1 MSGAVTPEPAAEP
14 PGFGTGPGPLVAVGA
29 ALAALVAGW
38 GYLSPPILV
47 LLAAYLVY
55 PYRRERWGGRLLVV
69 DLVVGVCWLV
79 TVAHTVFA
87 PFVVAALIAY
97 LGDPVVD
104 RFEAAG
110 VSRSLAI
117 LVLLLPI
124 GAGVVCGVMWLGP
137 LVIGEMGRLI
147 EALPAAGATVMNWA
161 RAGVERVAVA
171 SWDLQWESYLGEIA
185 QYAWG
190 VLQQL
195 FVGAMQVGKG
205 VSAFASFLSYTILT
219 PILVFYLLRDW
230 DRIVAAIDRRVDP
243 AGRRRVRRVARRL
256 DEILGAYFRGQ
267 AMVCLAIGVLT
278 TLGLLLL
285 GVDFA
290 LLLGILAG
298 VFNLVPV
305 IGLIASV
312 LPAIAVAL
320 LSPAPM
326 ITALKVLAVFGAVQ
340 MLEQA
345 VLSPRLVGDRVGL
358 HPALVMLA
366 ILVFPVFWGFVGIL
380 VAVPAMAAL
389 GVALEEIAPPPAPPD
404 ASSAEVVAADAVGE
418 VPAVKPDEEDSA

>member
-1 MSGAVTPEPAAEP
+1 LLAAAAV
-14 PGFGTGPGPLVAVGA
+14 VA
-29 ALAALVAGW
+29 ALIAGW
-38 GYLSPPILV
+38 EYLSLPV
-47 LLAAYLVY
+47 VVTLAAYLVY
-55 PYRRERWGGRLLVV
+55 PFRRERWGGRLLLV
-69 DLVVGVCWLV
+69 DLVIGLCWLV

-104 RFEAAG
+104 RFEALG

-117 LVLLLPI
+117 LILLLPI
-124 GAGVVCGVMWLGP
+124 GTGVVLGAMWLGP

-147 EALPAAGATVMNWA
+147 EALPAAGTTVMEWT
-161 RAGVERVAVA
+161 RALVERIPIA
-171 SWDLQWESYLGEIA
+171 SWDLEWESYLGEIA
-185 QYAWG
+185 EYSWG

-195 FVGAMQVGKG
+195 FIGAIQVGKG
-205 VSAFASFLSYTILT
+205 VSAIASFLSYTVLT

-230 DRIVAAIDRRVDP
+230 DRIVAAIDRRVEP
-243 AGRRRVRRVARRL
+243 GARQRVRRVAGRL

-267 AMVCLAIGVLT
+267 GLVCLAIGLLT
-278 TLGLLLL
+278 TVGLLLL

-298 VFNLVPV
+298 LFNLVPV

-320 LSPAPM
+320 LSPAPLF
-326 ITALKVLAVFGAVQ
+326 TALKVVAVFGVVQ
-340 MLEQA
+340 ILEQA

-389 GVALEEIAPPPAPPD
+389 GVLLEEIAPLPAESTPLSEERVEALD
-404 ASSAEVVAADAVGE
+404 VGAGPQ
-418 VPAVKPDEEDSA
+418 PAVVEPAAMPVDEDPA